1 CPSRLLLRGH
11 HLDGV
16 PQWQMCPER
25 QPHAAAVPFFGAG
38 TTAACSGGV
47 SISSTSRP
55 SDCSSLMST
64 LNDSGRPDSSAYS
77 PLTIDSYMRV
87 RPTTSS
93 DFTVRN
99 SCSE

>member
-1 CPSRLLLRGH
+1 NELQIAHYLGEAAAR
-11 HLDGV
+11 
-16 PQWQMCPER
+16 
-25 QPHAAAVPFFGAG
+25 HAAAVPGVGVGVFFGAG
-38 TTAACSGGV
+38 AGAGTAPCSGGV

-64 LNDSGRPDSSAYS
+64 LNDSGSPDSSEYS

-93 DFTVRN
+93 DLTVRN